1 MLAFALQFVV
11 WGFAGLLAAGTLI
24 PLSPSRVWW
33 VRIWDFPR
41 LHVAGGFALLLP
53 LSLLLSGWG
62 AFVLGALGL
71 LGLAY
76 QMSWILPYTPF
87 ARREVRFAPD
97 GPGAVTLLAVNVLM
111 ENDRFD
117 LMRALIEKVDP
128 DVLLLMETD
137 ARWTKEM
144 EPALAGYET
153 VLREPRDDHY
163 GMIFA
168 TRLKAKEA
176 KIVHLTHDTTPT
188 ALAELTT
195 ETGRDFTFVGLHP
208 QPPVPDGDDAH
219 ERDAQ
224 IIYAARFARR
234 TDTPLVAMGDFNE
247 AAWSKS
253 ATQFKRVG
261 GYVDPRVGRGM
272 YASFNAKHFM
282 IRCPID
288 QIYVT
293 RRWPSSPSTSAP
305 RWGPTTSPS
314 PRACASSPSW
324 AAAQHPAA
332 AARPDRD
339 HAPRR
344 DRRRLPQPPGRRLGR
359 GARRAGGGDAD

>member
-1 MLAFALQFVV
+1 MLALGMQIAV
-11 WGFAGLLAAGTLI
+11 WGLAAVLAVGTLI
-24 PLSPSRVWW
+24 PLSPSRLWW

-53 LSLLLSGWG
+53 LSLLLGGWA
-62 AFVLGALGL
+62 AFAVGALGL
-71 LGLAY
+71 AGVVY
-76 QMSWILPYTPF
+76 QMSWIFPYTPF
-87 ARREVRFAPD
+87 ARREVQFAPEAPD
-97 GPGAVTLLAVNVLM
+97 AVTLLAANVLM
-111 ENDRFD
+111 ENVRFD
-117 LMRALIEKVDP
+117 LMRALIDKVDP

-137 ARWTKEM
+137 ARWTAEM
-144 EPALAGYET
+144 EPVLARYHT

-168 TRLKAKEA
+168 TRLEAKEA

-195 ETGRDFTFVGLHP
+195 RAGRDFIFVGLHP
-208 QPPVPDGDDAH
+208 QPPVPDGDDTN

-247 AAWSKS
+247 AAWSEGAK
-253 ATQFKRVG
+253 QFKRVG
-261 GYVDPRVGRGM
+261 GYVDPRAGRGM
-272 YASFNAKHFM
+272 YASFDARHFM

-293 RRWPSSPSTSAP
+293 GEVAVVAIDLGPKVGSDHFPLTARVRIEPELGRRLNTPPP
-305 RWGPTTSPS
+305 PLDPTEITRLDEIAGAYRS
-314 PRACASSPSW
+314 RLD
-324 AAAQHPAA
+324 AA
-332 AARPDRD
+332 AAR
-339 HAPRR
+339 A
-344 DRRRLPQPPGRRLGR
+344 LAAQ
-359 GARRAGGGDAD
+359 AEAE